1 MCKSCDSYDK
11 VEQDLELYTGI
22 YYDKLLMFDMIQ
34 YSMDW
39 SGGHS
44 PSTTKFEGSKA
55 TEELWTDCTTEQ
67 ECKYFIQAVISEKG
81 ISVGDFT
88 KAMMK
93 IVTIA
98 KELENVCEILEQI
111 ELLHKLRQIEGLV
124 LKYVLTSQ
132 SLYV

>member
-1 MCKSCDSYDK
+1 
-11 VEQDLELYTGI
+11 
-22 YYDKLLMFDMIQ
+22 MFDMIQ

-39 SGGHS
+39 SGGA
-44 PSTTKFEGSKA
+44 TTKFEGSKA

-98 KELENVCEILEQI
+98 KELENVCETVFAGEQV
-111 ELLHKLRQIEGLV
+111 ELLYKLRQIEGLV

>member
-1 MCKSCDSYDK
+1 MGVWCETYEKAERESN
-11 VEQDLELYTGI
+11 LYTGI
-22 YYDKLLMFDMIQ
+22 NYDELLMYDMVQ
-34 YSMDW
+34 YAMEW
-39 SGGHS
+39 SHRES
-44 PSTTKFEGSKA
+44 
-55 TEELWTDCTTEQ
+55 EQ
-67 ECKYFIQAVISEKG
+67 ECKYFIQATISEKG

-98 KELENVCEILEQI
+98 KELENVCETLEQI
-111 ELLHKLRQIEGLV
+111 ELLHKLRQIENLV

>member
-1 MCKSCDSYDK
+1 
-11 VEQDLELYTGI
+11 
-22 YYDKLLMFDMIQ
+22 
-34 YSMDW
+34 MDW

-98 KELENVCEILEQI
+98 KELENLCEMLEQV
-111 ELLHKLRQIEGLV
+111 ELMYKLRQIEGLV

>member
-34 YSMDW
+34 YSMD
-39 SGGHS
+39 
-44 PSTTKFEGSKA
+44 
-55 TEELWTDCTTEQ
+55 WTDCTTEQ

-98 KELENVCEILEQI
+98 KELENLCEMLEQV
-111 ELLHKLRQIEGLV
+111 ELMYKLRQIEGLV